1 MNQNKA
7 VVHISF
13 EFWQK
18 TELKQHEFD
27 VKMHILNRFVSKQY
41 TNFVQVLRLFI
52 KIHFPVF
59 HKVLIQMYFDK

>member
-1 MNQNKA
+1 MFMNQNKA

-13 EFWQK
+13 DK
-18 TELKQHEFD
+18 KIELKQHEFD
-27 VKMHILNRFVSKQY
+27 VKMHILNGFVSKQY

-59 HKVLIQMYFDK
+59 HTVLIQMYFDK